1 MRLDDLR
8 AFREVVR
15 QGTATKAAVRL
26 GLSQPTI
33 SERIG
38 ALERELGGALFRR
51 TGRRLEPTPMGEALL
66 PFAERLL
73 SLEEEA
79 RGQARRALG
88 LGARLTLAATPT
100 TSTYSLPPL
109 LRQLHQEHPDAEIAL
124 RVAQPDEVARLV
136 LDHLADVALNTAAVV
151 VPELHSE
158 LVYSDP
164 IVLVASPALRA
175 RLPQPLP
182 VGMLAELPLISTQA
196 NTGYWR
202 AVEDYLARHGVR
214 PRTAMD
220 LDYIEVVKQM
230 VWAGLGVSFVPHS
243 AVADDLRQG
252 TLVALEAT
260 PAPALCRPIYLVWL
274 RRRPP
279 EGLAA
284 AFVALARTE
293 FAARQPWRGVTGR
306 ESRRPAARAWRAA
319 AGKLVSPGGLA

>member
-1 MRLDDLR
+1 MRLEDLR
-8 AFREVVR
+8 AFREVMR
-15 QGTATKAAVRL
+15 QGTTTKAALAL

-73 SLEEEA
+73 ALEEEA

-88 LGARLTLAATPT
+88 RGARLTLAATPT
-100 TSTYSLPPL
+100 TSTYTLPPL
-109 LRQLHQEHPDAEIAL
+109 LRQLHQQQPHAEIAL
-124 RVAQPDEVARLV
+124 RVAQPHEVARLV

-182 VGMLAELPLISTQA
+182 VGLLAELPLITTRA

-214 PRTAMD
+214 PRAAMD

-243 AVADDLRQG
+243 AVVDDLQEG
-252 TLVALEAT
+252 TLAELTAL
-260 PAPALCRPIYLVWL
+260 PPPALSRPIYLVW
-274 RRRPP
+274 RRRHPP

-284 AFVALARTE
+284 AFVALARAA
-293 FAARQPWRGVTGR
+293 FAARQLLVPHARPRSRGR
-306 ESRRPAARAWRAA
+306 
-319 AGKLVSPGGLA
+319 